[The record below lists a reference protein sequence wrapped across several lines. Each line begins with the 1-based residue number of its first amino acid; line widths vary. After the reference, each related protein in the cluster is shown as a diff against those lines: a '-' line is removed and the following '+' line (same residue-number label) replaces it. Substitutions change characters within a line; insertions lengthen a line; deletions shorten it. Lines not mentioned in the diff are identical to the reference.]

1 MTQSPAS
8 PKPSAPVEPE
18 GRPSLPPPKER
29 RRLREA
35 VSLTQAQFATLVGVT
50 RATVRAWEAGRTEP
64 RGRRRAAYAK
74 LLESLSTGADAP
86 PASPETPH
94 SPGTP
99 PSPATP
105 HSPGTPRSGS
115 SEAADPG
122 HGLPGAAPGAG
133 GRAGFGGGGGSRS
146 GAGAG
151 AGFGA
156 GQRIRT
162 APPPRTPEEAF
173 DTLCVGTAPAL
184 LRQTYAL
191 TGHRTLAAE
200 AVDRALQ
207 LAWQRWPEVATDGDP
222 PGWVRAAA
230 YEYAL
235 SPWHRFR
242 PGLRLTDT
250 PPTDVSDRAVLAALR
265 SLSPAQRR
273 TLLLYDG
280 LGLDLPDTAAETEAS
295 TPATANRLLR
305 ARASVAA
312 RLPELTAEALPAR
325 LAALG
330 SAEQLVVPRP
340 ARLRAAGERRARLW
354 TRAAV
359 VFTTLIIG
367 ATALTLRT
375 APTHYEPPQSP
386 GSAISDVPPLLG
398 PGPLTPE
405 DEALRHE
412 LSTQPH
418 TGPHRLLP
426 DTR

>member
-8 PKPSAPVEPE
+8 PKPPAPVEPE

-29 RRLREA
+29 RKLREA

-74 LLESLSTGADAP
+74 LLESLATGAVDP
-86 PASPETPH
+86 
-94 SPGTP
+94 P
-99 PSPATP
+99 PSPGP
-105 HSPGTPRSGS
+105 PPFSGTPSSGS
-115 SEAADPG
+115 TEAADPAL
-122 HGLPGAAPGAG
+122 GLPGPGPAPE
-133 GRAGFGGGGGSRS
+133 
-146 GAGAG
+146 AGAG
-151 AGFGA
+151 AGVSIGTGVGA
-156 GQRIRT
+156 GGGAEQRART

-173 DTLCVGTAPAL
+173 DTLCVGTAPTL

-200 AVDRALQ
+200 AVDRAFQ
-207 LAWQRWPEVATDGDP
+207 LAWQRWPDVATDGDP

-280 LGLDLPDTAAETEAS
+280 LGLDLPETAAETEAS

-305 ARASVAA
+305 ARASVTA

-340 ARLRAAGERRARLW
+340 ARLRTAGERRARLW

-386 GSAISDVPPLLG
+386 GSAISDVPPPHG

-412 LSTQPH
+412 LTTQPH